1 MIYQLFE
8 IIADRKDLPRQGSY
22 TNDLLASGQD
32 KLLQKVGEE
41 CVELIVAA
49 ANQGEERII
58 EEFADLLYHS
68 FVLLASRDI
77 SLAQVE
83 EELRKRHLGEQ
94 HAP

>member
-1 MIYQLFE
+1 MIYRLFE
-8 IIADRKDLPRQGSY
+8 IIVNRRGFPHQGSY
-22 TNDLLASGQD
+22 TNELLASGQD
-32 KLLQKVGEE
+32 KILQKVGEE

-49 ANQGEERII
+49 ANQGEERIV

-83 EELRKRHLGEQ
+83 EELQKRHLGE
-94 HAP
+94 